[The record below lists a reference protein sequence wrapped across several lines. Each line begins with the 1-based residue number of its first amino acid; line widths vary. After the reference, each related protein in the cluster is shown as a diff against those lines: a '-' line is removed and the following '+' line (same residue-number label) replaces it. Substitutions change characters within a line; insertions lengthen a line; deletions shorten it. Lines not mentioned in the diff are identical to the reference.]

1 MASFGACSVGEL
13 AVGGKCAG
21 VSLLDLREMI
31 DSHREYHFSARCFW
45 VSSSATSCHWK
56 PPAIATWNTP
66 RTMEGSVMV
75 HRILLTGIDDGLLT
89 TRKALLALRGYDSL
103 IAMPKDVDE

>member
-1 MASFGACSVGEL
+1 
-13 AVGGKCAG
+13 
-21 VSLLDLREMI
+21 
-31 DSHREYHFSARCFW
+31 
-45 VSSSATSCHWK
+45 
-56 PPAIATWNTP
+56 
-66 RTMEGSVMV
+66 MEGSVMV